1 MLFLLLFLQ
10 STTTAAPATPIPHVT
25 WYAPFLS
32 GGGYS
37 SEAITYALHLEQ
49 TLPANSFSIVQFA
62 EHAQHAVTQGLPAA
76 TRHLLKSAMARARVP
91 AAIAICHST
100 PDVWMPNPNWGWAA
114 VPCPPHNAQ
123 YTVGRTMYETD
134 RCPASWVSKLNA
146 MDRIWVPTQFH
157 LQTFKES
164 GVNSKILKV
173 LPEAVDVDFF
183 NPTNHQPLPSLLQLI
198 HEKHL
203 GDSTTAPTPYVFL
216 SVFKWEERKNWK
228 GLLRAYFNE
237 FNTQDNVLLVLK
249 TSPFHNDRPIQED
262 ITDYATALGLQ
273 QAPYVVF
280 GHHIKMSELPS
291 LYATANAFVLP
302 SRGEGWGRPHA
313 EAMAMG
319 LPVLATNWSGN
330 TAFMNVSNSMPIPI
344 ERLIERKP
352 GDVEGHKWAEPSGTA
367 LQKMMRYCVSNPL
380 AAKEI
385 GRVGRRTMEEEYS
398 PMVVGKLVLEELASI
413 AAEIQARK
421 MDL

>member
-1 MLFLLLFLQ
+1 MLCLLLLCLQ
-10 STTTAAPATPIPHVT
+10 STTTAAPIPHVTT

-37 SEAITYALHLEQ
+37 SEAITYAIHLEQ

-62 EHAQHAVTQGLPAA
+62 EHEQHAFTQGLPAV
-76 TRHLLKSAMARARVP
+76 TRHLLKSAMARPRVP
-91 AAIAICHST
+91 AIAICHST
-100 PDVWMPNPNWGWAA
+100 PDVWMPNPKWGWAA
-114 VPCPPHNAQ
+114 VPCPPRNAL

-157 LQTFKES
+157 LQTFKQS

-183 NPTNHQPLPSLLQLI
+183 NPTNHQPLPSLVRLI
-198 HEKHL
+198 HEKKNL
-203 GDSTTAPTPYVFL
+203 GGTTTAPTPFVFL

-228 GLLRAYFNE
+228 GLLRAYFSE

-262 ITDYATALGLQ
+262 ITEYTTSMGLQ

-280 GHHIKMSELPS
+280 GQHIKMSELPS

-330 TAFMNVSNSMPIPI
+330 TAFMNASNSMPIPV
-344 ERLIERKP
+344 ERLIERNP
-352 GDVEGHKWAEPSGTA
+352 GDIEGHLWAEPKIDE
-367 LQKMMRYCVSNPL
+367 LQRLMRHCVNNPL

-385 GRVGRRTMEEEYS
+385 GRMGRRTMVEEYS
-398 PMVVGKLVLEELASI
+398 PQVVGKLVLEELASI

-421 MDL
+421 RDL